1 MARSAEDDILGVVL
15 VGGASRRMSTP
26 KQLLSHRGAQLAAR
40 AVEAMRPHV
49 EQVVL
54 AGSGPVPDE
63 LEDLHRL
70 HDPPDVAGPLAGVL
84 AAMRWAPESAWVV
97 AACDMPRI
105 SREAV
110 RWLIHQRRP
119 GTWGVLPR
127 SGEGRVE
134 PLLAVY
140 EPHARSS
147 LEGQASAG
155 RWGLRHLAE
164 NPWIRC
170 PKPPAE
176 LAAAWVNVNTPDE
189 MSRLLRSDVL

>member
-1 MARSAEDDILGVVL
+1 MVRSAEDGILGVVL

-26 KQLLSHRGAQLAAR
+26 KQLLSHHGVPLAAL

-49 EQVVL
+49 KQVVL

-70 HDPPDVAGPLAGVL
+70 SDPPDVAGPLAGVL

-110 RWLIHQRRP
+110 RWLIRQRRP

-127 SGEGRVE
+127 SGEGRIE

-140 EPHARSS
+140 EPHARFP
-147 LEGQASAG
+147 LEEQASAG

-164 NPWIRC
+164 SPRIRC
-170 PKPPAE
+170 PMPPAE
-176 LAAAWVNVNTPDE
+176 LAGAWVNVNTPDE

>member
-1 MARSAEDDILGVVL
+1 MVRSAEDGILGVVL

-26 KQLLSHRGAQLAAR
+26 KQLLSHRGVPLAAR

-54 AGSGPVPDE
+54 AGSGPVPNE

-70 HDPPDVAGPLAGVL
+70 PDPPDLAGPLAGVL

-110 RWLIHQRRP
+110 LWLIHQRRP

-127 SGEGRVE
+127 SGEGRIE

-140 EPHARSS
+140 EPRARSS
-147 LEGQASAG
+147 LEDQASAG

-164 NPWIRC
+164 SPRIRC
-170 PKPPAE
+170 PKLPAE
-176 LAAAWVNVNTPDE
+176 LAGAWVNVNTPDE
-189 MSRLLRSDVL
+189 MSRLLRSDV